1 MARAGGSPGGGVV
14 KPVGRFRG
22 RRIGLLSGGLSSERE
37 ISERSAR
44 SVAGAL
50 RGRGYEVYPIA
61 VDRSVGD
68 ALRSARIEVAFNA
81 LHGRYGE
88 DGCIQGLLEVM
99 GIPYTGAGVLGSA
112 IAMNKWL
119 SKQLLA
125 AAAIPT
131 PPAALVSPG
140 RSLPELPCPL
150 PVVVKPN
157 GEGST
162 NGVSIVR
169 EPGALEGALARA
181 RRYDQEALLEEYVP
195 GREVTVA
202 VLGDRALAAM
212 EVVPLGEEFHTY
224 AVKYTPGREQFI
236 LPAPLGDGYPRALEV
251 ALATHRTLLGG
262 SYSRVDL
269 RVRPDGAMFV
279 LECNTLPGLHELGW
293 FPAMAA
299 HAGIGFDDLI
309 ETILDTAALGVRET
323 VLDREEGGG

>member
-1 MARAGGSPGGGVV
+1 LV

-22 RRIGLLSGGLSSERE
+22 RRIGLLAGGLSSERE

-44 SVAGAL
+44 SVAAAL
-50 RGRGYEVYPIA
+50 RGRGYDVHEIA
-61 VDRSVGD
+61 VDRSVGV

-119 SKQLLA
+119 SKQLLVA
-125 AAAIPT
+125 AGIST
-131 PPAALVSPG
+131 PRAALVTDGQPL
-140 RSLPELPCPL
+140 RALPCPL

-169 EPGALEGALARA
+169 DPAALEGAIARA
-181 RRYDQEALLEEYVP
+181 RRYDREALLEEYVP

-202 VLGDRALAAM
+202 VLGDRPLAAM

-236 LPAPLGDGYPRALEV
+236 LPAPLGDAYPRVLEV
-251 ALATHRTLLGG
+251 ALATHRVLFGG
-262 SYSRVDL
+262 PYSRVDL

-309 ETILDTAALGVRET
+309 ETILDAAALGVRET
-323 VLDREEGGG
+323 VREPEEGEA